1 MTSPL
6 RGVYAPVLT
15 PFNDQLEPDV
25 ERFIDHARWLVDNQ
39 AGLAIFGTNSE
50 AASLS
55 VDRRPGHAQNVP
67 LPLPLHR

>member
-50 AASLS
+50 EIGRAH
-55 VDRRPGHAQNVP
+55 V
-67 LPLPLHR
+67 